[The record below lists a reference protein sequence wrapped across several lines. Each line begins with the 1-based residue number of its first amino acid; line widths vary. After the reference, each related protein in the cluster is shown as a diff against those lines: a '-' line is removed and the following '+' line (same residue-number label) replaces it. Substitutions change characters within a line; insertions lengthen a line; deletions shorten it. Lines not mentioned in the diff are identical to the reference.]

1 MDKQSKIV
9 LISGPTASGKSNF
22 AVKIAKKIQGE
33 IINAD
38 SMQVYKILKILTARP
53 NKIEQKDIKHH
64 LYGVVDLNKK
74 FSTGQWLELTIKKI
88 KNIKKKK
95 KIPILVGG
103 TGLYFQSLI
112 NGLVKIPE
120 IPLKFRNKVRL
131 MSKREGQKK
140 FYKKLLKLDPKVK
153 DRFDP
158 NDMQRSIRAYEI
170 KSYTD
175 ISMYDWLARTESE
188 FKNSDFLKLYIET
201 KREKLIERINLR
213 TLNMINGGAINEVKK
228 FLKLK
233 IRKDQSVNK
242 VIGIAELTQYLNHE
256 VTLEEAKELISI
268 KTRQYAK
275 RQATWARTRMTSW
288 KKIKLTRID
297 DFLTKLNKSLLKL
310 DQRAQLQLDCPNG

>member
-1 MDKQSKIV
+1 MDKQSKII
-9 LISGPTASGKSNF
+9 LISGPTASGKSKF

-33 IINAD
+33 IINVD
-38 SMQVYKILKILTARP
+38 SMQVYKTLKILTARP
-53 NKIEQKDIKHH
+53 NKEEQKNIKHH
-64 LYGVVDLNKK
+64 LYGVVDLNEK
-74 FSTGQWLELTIKKI
+74 FSTGQWLELAIKKI
-88 KNIKKKK
+88 KSIQKKK

-112 NGLVKIPE
+112 NGLVRIPE

-131 MSKREGQKK
+131 ISKREGQKK

-153 DRFDP
+153 DKFDP
-158 NDMQRSIRAYEI
+158 NDTQRSIRAYEI

-228 FLKLK
+228 FIKLK
-233 IRKDQSVNK
+233 IRKNQSVNK

-288 KKIKLTRID
+288 KKIKPTRID
-297 DFLTKLNKSLLKL
+297 DCIKKLNKSLLKL
-310 DQRAQLQLDCPNG
+310 DQ

>member
-74 FSTGQWLELTIKKI
+74 FSTGQWLDLAIKKI

-153 DRFDP
+153 DKFDP
-158 NDMQRSIRAYEI
+158 NDTQRSIRAYEI

-288 KKIKLTRID
+288 KKIKPTRID
-297 DFLTKLNKSLLKL
+297 DFIKKLK
-310 DQRAQLQLDCPNG
+310 

>member
-1 MDKQSKIV
+1 MDKQSKII
-9 LISGPTASGKSNF
+9 LISGPTASGKTNF

-38 SMQVYKILKILTARP
+38 SMQVYKNLKILTARP

-74 FSTGQWLELTIKKI
+74 FSTGQWLELAIKKI

-120 IPLKFRNKVRL
+120 IPLNFRNKVRL

-140 FYKKLLKLDPKVK
+140 FYKKLLKIDPKIK
-153 DRFDP
+153 DKFDP
-158 NDMQRSIRAYEI
+158 NDTQRSIRAYEI

-175 ISMYDWLARTESE
+175 ISMYDWLAKTESE
-188 FKNSDFLKLYIET
+188 FKDSDFLKLYIET
-201 KREKLIERINLR
+201 KREKLIDKINLR
-213 TLNMINGGAINEVKK
+213 TSNMINDGAINEVKK

-242 VIGIAELTQYLNHE
+242 VIGIAELTQYLNKKT
-256 VTLEEAKELISI
+256 TLDQAKELILI

-288 KKIKLTRID
+288 KKIKPTKID
-297 DFLTKLNKSLLKL
+297 DLVKKLNKSILKL
-310 DQRAQLQLDCPNG
+310 DQ

>member
-1 MDKQSKIV
+1 MDKQSKII

-38 SMQVYKILKILTARP
+38 SMQVYKNLKILTARP

-64 LYGVVDLNKK
+64 LYGVVNLNEK
-74 FSTGQWLELTIKKI
+74 FSTGQWLELAIKKI

-120 IPLKFRNKVRL
+120 IPLKFRNKIRS
-131 MSKREGQKK
+131 MSKKEGQKK
-140 FYKKLLKLDPKVK
+140 FYKKLLKLDPKLK
-153 DRFDP
+153 DNFDP
-158 NDMQRSIRAYEI
+158 NDTQRSIRAYEI

-288 KKIKLTRID
+288 KKIKPTRID
-297 DFLTKLNKSLLKL
+297 DFIKKLNKSLLKL
-310 DQRAQLQLDCPNG
+310 DQ

>member
-1 MDKQSKIV
+1 MDKQSKII
-9 LISGPTASGKSNF
+9 LISGPTASGKTNF

-38 SMQVYKILKILTARP
+38 SMQVYKNLKILTARP

-74 FSTGQWLELTIKKI
+74 FSTGQWLELVIKKI
-88 KNIKKKK
+88 RNIKKKK

-153 DRFDP
+153 NKFDP
-158 NDMQRSIRAYEI
+158 NDTQRSIRAYEI

-256 VTLEEAKELISI
+256 VTLDEAKELISI

-288 KKIKLTRID
+288 KKIKPTRID
-297 DFLTKLNKSLLKL
+297 DFIKKLK
-310 DQRAQLQLDCPNG
+310 

>member
-38 SMQVYKILKILTARP
+38 SMQVYKNLKILTARP

-74 FSTGQWLELTIKKI
+74 FSTGQWLELAIKKI

-158 NDMQRSIRAYEI
+158 NDTQRSIRAYEI

-175 ISMYDWLARTESE
+175 ISMYDWLDKTESE

-201 KREKLIERINLR
+201 KREKLIKRINLR
-213 TLNMINGGAINEVKK
+213 TLNMINDGVINEVKK

-275 RQATWARTRMTSW
+275 RQATWARTKMTSW
-288 KKIKLTRID
+288 KKIKPTRID
-297 DFLTKLNKSLLKL
+297 DFIKKLNKSLLKL
-310 DQRAQLQLDCPNG
+310 DQ

>member
-74 FSTGQWLELTIKKI
+74 FSTGQWLELVIKKI
-88 KNIKKKK
+88 RNIKKKK

-153 DRFDP
+153 DKFDP
-158 NDMQRSIRAYEI
+158 NDTQRSIRAYEI

-201 KREKLIERINLR
+201 NREKLIERINLR

-256 VTLEEAKELISI
+256 VTLDEAKELISI

-288 KKIKLTRID
+288 KKIKQTRID
-297 DFLTKLNKSLLKL
+297 DFIKKLK
-310 DQRAQLQLDCPNG
+310 

>member
-1 MDKQSKIV
+1 MDKQSKII

-38 SMQVYKILKILTARP
+38 SMQIYKNLKVLTARP

-64 LYGVVDLNKK
+64 LYGTVDLNKK
-74 FSTGQWLELTIKKI
+74 FSTGQWLELAIKKI
-88 KNIKKKK
+88 KNIQKKK

-120 IPLKFRNKVRL
+120 IPLNFRNKVRL

-140 FYKKLLKLDPKVK
+140 FYKKLLKLDPKIK
-153 DRFDP
+153 DKFDP
-158 NDMQRSIRAYEI
+158 NDTQRSIRAYEI

-175 ISMYDWLARTESE
+175 ISMYDWLAETKSE
-188 FKNSDFLKLYIET
+188 FKESDFLKLHIET

-213 TLNMINGGAINEVKK
+213 TLEMINDGAVNEVKK

-242 VIGIAELTQYLNHE
+242 VIGIAELTQYLNKKIS
-256 VTLEEAKELISI
+256 LDKAKELISI

-288 KKIKLTRID
+288 KKIKPTKIEDLVK
-297 DFLTKLNKSLLKL
+297 KLNKSILKL
-310 DQRAQLQLDCPNG
+310 DQ